1 MKKNNLDNAQELGR
15 ECAKRLYE
23 GQRPEIL
30 IVGLLETIMEYL
42 ATILDCISTKK
53 EEDE

>member
-1 MKKNNLDNAQELGR
+1 MKKTNLDEAQELGR
-15 ECAKRLYE
+15 RCAERLHE

-42 ATILDCISTKK
+42 GAILDCISMK
-53 EEDE
+53 EQENE